1 MPDPCSRSASY
12 SLPEINSPGGRGD
25 GDLPPP
31 AWRQTSTAL
40 LPPSTQFYVTHTNHL
55 SKHSPIGG
63 RGKVLFFTITFPTA
77 NQLLT
82 ISIPVSTPNSAEAA
96 EAAVSLVLL
105 PIVGTAKPMR
115 AATLAAVQALQQRL
129 GSVIQVLLVDENSHP
144 TVVRSFQPADLPAF
158 VLVRQGAERW
168 RQQGLPEDEFTVPQL
183 LAWLALSPT
192 V

>member
-1 MPDPCSRSASY
+1 
-12 SLPEINSPGGRGD
+12 
-25 GDLPPP
+25 
-31 AWRQTSTAL
+31 
-40 LPPSTQFYVTHTNHL
+40 
-55 SKHSPIGG
+55 
-63 RGKVLFFTITFPTA
+63 
-77 NQLLT
+77 
-82 ISIPVSTPNSAEAA
+82 
-96 EAAVSLVLL
+96 
-105 PIVGTAKPMR
+105 MR